1 MSMLNHMNPPHKSEA
16 SAVRT
21 FSHGMTRNVVRI
33 VIAAIALAA
42 LIAVIWR
49 PAGDAIMLLAAN
61 AVRLPAGALMLL
73 ALELIATN
81 LPIII
86 GVGILIAVIIINGIR
101 LRRRM
106 GAHAPHAGR
115 RSAASTAS
123 LAAAGAR

>member
-1 MSMLNHMNPPHKSEA
+1 MSMLNHMNPPHKSEG
-16 SAVRT
+16 SAAHT
-21 FSHGMTRNVVRI
+21 LSHGMTRNVVRI

-86 GVGILIAVIIINGIR
+86 GVGILIAVIVINGIR

-106 GAHAPHAGR
+106 GAHAPRAGR
-115 RSAASTAS
+115 RPTASTAS